1 MKEKESKPNK
11 EKERI
16 QNRDFKEECTLN

>member
-16 QNRDFKEECTLN
+16 QNRDLKKNAH